1 MTPELYY
8 IVIVNILIFIAGYLI
23 GKNNNNT
30 IIHSH
35 SEILEDNIKSK
46 NIKRKQRNP
55 LNQISIDETKVVTKI
70 VTDSLEKKYENLA
83 ETKESNEN
91 ISSAINKLKNMK
103 G

>member
-8 IVIVNILIFIAGYLI
+8 IVIVNVLIFIAGYLI

-30 IIHSH
+30 IIHSN
-35 SEILEDNIKSK
+35 SEILEDNIKNK
-46 NIKRKQRNP
+46 NIKRKEKNP

-70 VTDSLEKKYENLA
+70 VTDNLEKKYENLA

>member
-23 GKNNNNT
+23 GKNNNST
-30 IIHSH
+30 IIHS
-35 SEILEDNIKSK
+35 SNEILEDNIKKK
-46 NIKRKQRNP
+46 NIKRKQKNP

-70 VTDSLEKKYENLA
+70 VTDNLEKKYENLA